1 MSAIITEKFRKHNA
15 NQFHESFSEAAAS
28 VYYLFIGKA
37 TAFTSST
44 TTGSDSSPPTPA
56 DAVGETHFYAWDSM
70 LMHKEDNII
79 RYILCNTK
87 KKLVKRNCV

>member
-1 MSAIITEKFRKHNA
+1 MSHSQKQGKCLLS
-15 NQFHESFSEAAAS
+15 FHR
-28 VYYLFIGKA
+28 KA

-70 LMHKEDNII
+70 LMQ
-79 RYILCNTK
+79 R
-87 KKLVKRNCV
+87 R